1 MLTNNTKIFILMILG
16 DKIVITSTD
25 FDWKQ
30 AEEKT
35 IISVSGSTVRVKG
48 MFYAI
53 SKRVSSLFLK

>member
-16 DKIVITSTD
+16 DKVVVTSTD

-35 IISVSGSTVRVKG
+35 IHSVSGSTVRFWG
-48 MFYAI
+48 MFYTI